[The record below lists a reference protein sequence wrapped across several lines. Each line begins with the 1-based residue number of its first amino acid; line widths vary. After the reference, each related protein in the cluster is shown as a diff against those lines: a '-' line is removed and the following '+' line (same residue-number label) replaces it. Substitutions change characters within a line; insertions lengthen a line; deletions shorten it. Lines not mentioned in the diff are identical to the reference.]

1 MMCGR
6 SDLGIYCRKAANAQ
20 LLVKGLRMFRLLTF
34 STVVGVLVLWGV
46 LGPPA
51 FAAPA
56 ELLQG
61 IEAARNGRLDV
72 ATELWSRTIRKDPKC
87 YAAWVNRGSAYIRR
101 GYVYRA
107 IMDWHK
113 AIQLSP
119 IFAYGVHTGDFIRH
133 ASAGKPILN
142 YAVAIEL
149 DPEHFPSVAMTG
161 ATLQDLGLTKMA
173 VELFRKSVDLTKN
186 PLLKSHLDYWAN
198 SLESLEDK
206 NGR

>member
-1 MMCGR
+1 MPRFLILTIVM
-6 SDLGIYCRKAANAQ
+6 AALA
-20 LLVKGLRMFRLLTF
+20 
-34 STVVGVLVLWGV
+34 LWGTW
-46 LGPPA
+46 PRPA

-72 ATELWSRTIRKDPKC
+72 ATDLWTRTIRKDPKC

-107 IMDWHK
+107 IMDWHR
-113 AIQLSP
+113 ANQLSP

-149 DPEHFPSVAMTG
+149 DPEHFPSVAMMG
-161 ATLQDLGLTKMA
+161 ATLQDLGLTKMT

-198 SLESLEDK
+198 SLESPEDK